1 MNTDL
6 APAQAPPTN
15 APATL
20 LVRVRPQRRVA
31 EAPTSDLQELTEDGR
46 ARLIRTAGRI
56 NDAAHLQ
63 DTLERVSRSLRLGG
77 RFIGQAETTSLRKAR
92 FYRRYPRAVAAALY
106 ALDFAIHRAAPKLP
120 ASGPVYERVMRGRRR
135 AISRTE
141 LLGRLIAAGFEIETA
156 EFTGGLLRFEVRK
169 VGEPRRPDSP
179 SWGLLF
185 RMKRV
190 GEGGREIGVFKVR
203 TMHPYAEFV
212 QAYVHAT
219 QDLDAS
225 GKFKDDFRVTSW
237 GRWFRR
243 LWIDELPMLL
253 NWAKGELKLVGVR
266 PLSAHYLSLYP
277 EAIRE
282 KRLQAKPGLIPPFY
296 ADLPQSFD
304 EILASEEA
312 YLDQY
317 AEHPWQTDLRYL
329 RVALYNIFVKRAR
342 SK

>member
-1 MNTDL
+1 MSTDL
-6 APAQAPPTN
+6 AAAAAPP
-15 APATL
+15 PPTL
-20 LVRVRPQRRVA
+20 LVRTRPDRPRRVVSRGD
-31 EAPTSDLQELTEDGR
+31 EAAVLGEDGTADLVR
-46 ARLIRTAGRI
+46 VAGRI
-56 NDAAHLQ
+56 NDAEHLQ
-63 DTLERVSRSLRLGG
+63 ETLEKVSRSLRLRG

-92 FYRRYPRAVAAALY
+92 FYRRFPYPAAATLY
-106 ALDFAIHRAAPKLP
+106 GLDFAVHRAMPKLP
-120 ASGPVYERVMRGRRR
+120 ASGPFYEWLMRGRRR
-135 AISRTE
+135 AITRTE

-156 EFTGGLLRFEVRK
+156 EFVGGLLRFEARK

-185 RMKRV
+185 RMRRV
-190 GEGGREIGVFKVR
+190 GQGGREIGVYKLR
-203 TMHPYAEFV
+203 TMHPYAEYV
-212 QAYVHAT
+212 QSYVHAT
-219 QDLDAS
+219 QDLDDS
-225 GKFKDDFRVTSW
+225 GKFKDDFRITTW

-253 NWAKGELKLVGVR
+253 NWVRGDLKLVGVR

-282 KRLQAKPGLIPPFY
+282 KRLRTRPGLIPPFY

-312 YLDQY
+312 YLDAY
-317 AEHPWQTDLRYL
+317 AAHPWRTDARYF
-329 RVALYNIFVKRAR
+329 RRALYNILVKRAR